1 MQFNLIDERWI
12 PVIRQDGTP
21 TMITPWEVSAQFA
34 ENPVMKLNAPR
45 ADFNGALIQFLIGL
59 IQTVAAPKS
68 KGVWRKQL
76 ITPPSPDELKA
87 SFEPVQHAF
96 ELGGDGPRFMQDFHN
111 LDVSAGEIDGLLI
124 DMPGENTKKKNIDHF
139 VKRDTVRGMCTS
151 CCVTALFAMQTNA
164 PSGGAGYRTSL
175 RGGGPLSTLIVG
187 DARHATLWHL
197 IWLNVLCQSEFQN
210 ICGNPSLTAP
220 SSRFPWLAPTRAS
233 DSDAGVDSTPE
244 GLHPAIMFWGMP
256 RRIRIYLENLD
267 SGLCD
272 TCGAT
277 TDRLIQR
284 YREKNYGMNFTG
296 AWLHPLSPYSVNKD
310 GELLPAHAQ
319 PGGVGYRHWLGLVHQ
334 DKNENKMPARIVNEY
349 NERFKRGWQ
358 FRLWAF
364 GYDMDKM
371 KARCWYESTM
381 PLVTVDASIR
391 VKYEQCVAG
400 MVGAATDISRNVRS
414 GVGNAWFRRPGD
426 KKGDTTFVD
435 NSFWQQTEAAFYE
448 ALAGT
453 KSALESGDDGL
464 RVRQSWHKTLCE
476 IALKLF
482 DSYAWEGPIED
493 ADPKRVVIAR
503 RKMEGFNKGKK
514 IKELLGLPVEQKTA
528 GKSARKK
535 EANLQGH

>member
-12 PVIRQDGTP
+12 PVIRQDGTAM
-21 TMITPWEVSAQFA
+21 MIAPWEVSTQLD

-59 IQTVAAPKS
+59 VQTVAAPKIGIEW
-68 KGVWRKQL
+68 KRRL
-76 ITPPSPDELKA
+76 EIPPRPNELKA
-87 SFEPVQHAF
+87 AFETFHHAF
-96 ELGGDGPRFMQDFHN
+96 ELGGDGPRFMQDFEN
-111 LDVSAGEIDGLLI
+111 LNVAPGEIDGLLI

-139 VKRDTVRGMCTS
+139 VKRYTVRGMCPS
-151 CCVTALFAMQTNA
+151 CCATALFTMQTNA

-175 RGGGPLSTLIVG
+175 RGGGPLSTLIAG
-187 DARHATLWHL
+187 DAGHATLWHL
-197 IWLNVLCQSEFQN
+197 IWLNVLGQIEFQN

-220 SSRFPWLAPTRAS
+220 SSRFPWLAPTRTS

-244 GLHPAIMFWGMP
+244 GLHPAMMFWGMP
-256 RRIRIYLENLD
+256 RRIRLHLENLV
-267 SGLCD
+267 SGSCD

-277 TDRLIQR
+277 TDRLIQH
-284 YREKNYGMNFTG
+284 YQEKNYGMNFTG
-296 AWLHPLSPYSVNKD
+296 AWLHPLSPYSTNKD

-334 DKNENKMPARIVNEY
+334 DKTENKMPARVVHKY
-349 NERFKRGWQ
+349 GDRSQPGWH

-371 KARCWYESTM
+371 KPRCWYESTM
-381 PLVTVDASIR
+381 PLVTVDATIR
-391 VKYEQCVAG
+391 DKYEQCVAG
-400 MVGAATDISRNVRS
+400 MVMAATGISRNVRS
-414 GVGNAWFRRPGD
+414 GVKSAWFRRPGD
-426 KKGDTTFVD
+426 KNGDTTFVD
-435 NSFWQQTEAAFYE
+435 NSFWQQSEAAFYE

-453 KSALESGDDGL
+453 KSALESGGDGL
-464 RVRQSWHKTLCE
+464 RVRQRWHSTLCV
-476 IALKLF
+476 IASNLF

-503 RKMEGFNKGKK
+503 RKMESFNKGKK